1 MKTIWIILIIC
12 VVVAVLCA
20 LAWCCHLFA
29 GNKEYNDTRQTYIQ
43 PDLEIGLVEPAKP
56 DRYISQPRT
65 LRVKR
70 LPHNFDGIPMI
81 LQRKHF
87 TEPPITPIKATGI
100 FFKNLIFLFERELSL
115 LSRAPSSHWL
125 IERARWGPLV
135 SLWSLEGF
143 ASNIVTQVFGT
154 WSPGHGDPAGYPEW
168 GYLV

>member
-29 GNKEYNDTRQTYIQ
+29 GNKEYNDTRQRYIQ
-43 PDLEIGLVEPAKP
+43 PDLEIGLIEPAKP

-87 TEPPITPIKATGI
+87 TEPPITPIKATGTFSKTSYS
-100 FFKNLIFLFERELSL
+100 FFLPNMAVAFLVLLARIHFVGTGNYPWSCGSL
-115 LSRAPSSHWL
+115 
-125 IERARWGPLV
+125 
-135 SLWSLEGF
+135 
-143 ASNIVTQVFGT
+143 GT
-154 WSPGHGDPAGYPEW
+154 
-168 GYLV
+168 

>member
-12 VVVAVLCA
+12 VIVAVLCA

-29 GNKEYNDTRQTYIQ
+29 GNKEYNDTRQRYSQ
-43 PDLEIGLVEPAKP
+43 PDLEIGLVEPVKRKP

-100 FFKNLIFLFERELSL
+100 FSKTSYSFFLPNWTLSF
-115 LSRAPSSHWL
+115 
-125 IERARWGPLV
+125 LV
-135 SLWSLEGF
+135 SLAMIPFVGPENYPWSYGSWGHRCGSFFSEGGKKDPLEC
-143 ASNIVTQVFGT
+143 
-154 WSPGHGDPAGYPEW
+154 
-168 GYLV
+168 

>member
-29 GNKEYNDTRQTYIQ
+29 GNKEYNDTRQRYIQ
-43 PDLEIGLVEPAKP
+43 PDLEIGLVDPAKRKP

-70 LPHNFDGIPMI
+70 LPHNFDSIPMI

-100 FFKNLIFLFERELSL
+100 LSKTSFLFLAQHGSVISGITNWDQYCIGPGNYPWSCGSL
-115 LSRAPSSHWL
+115 
-125 IERARWGPLV
+125 
-135 SLWSLEGF
+135 
-143 ASNIVTQVFGT
+143 GT
-154 WSPGHGDPAGYPEW
+154 
-168 GYLV
+168 

>member
-29 GNKEYNDTRQTYIQ
+29 GNKEYNDTRQRYIQ
-43 PDLEIGLVEPAKP
+43 TDLEIGLVEPAKP

-87 TEPPITPIKATGI
+87 TEPPITPIKKAFDRRSI
-100 FFKNLIFLFERELSL
+100 S
-115 LSRAPSSHWL
+115 PSSLSNGCQVVW
-125 IERARWGPLV
+125 WQ
-135 SLWSLEGF
+135 LWNFIVWHIGF
-143 ASNIVTQVFGT
+143 KRCL
-154 WSPGHGDPAGYPEW
+154 H
-168 GYLV
+168 